1 MAGHTVV
8 FGGRGMVGAAVCRE
22 LVRRCIPVI
31 SATRTVGP
39 GSGGAPIDG
48 VDYRGKVDALDLA
61 TLEPHLCGARAVVVS
76 IGLPPWTLDRSRAV
90 QVGGVANVNILRAA
104 AAMKVPRVVLVNATM
119 PSWRVISGYREGK
132 ELAEQEATKYPD
144 SCRAECGVL
153 VLKPSAVSGVRY
165 GFGGRVPIPL
175 NLMMAPMRAA
185 LRVCAKPCQS
195 IEQAMPGLFGGV
207 LRPAVLAEELA
218 AASADA
224 IEASTF
230 KGVRTL
236 GTEELVGYEGWV
248 E

>member
-22 LVRRCIPVI
+22 LVRRGIPVI

-48 VDYRGKVDALDLA
+48 VDYRGEVDALVPS
-61 TLEPHLCGARAVVVS
+61 TLKPHLDGARAVVVS

-90 QVGGVANVNILRAA
+90 EFNGVANVHILRVAA
-104 AAMKVPRVVLVNATM
+104 ELKVPRVVLVNATM
-119 PSWRVISGYREGK
+119 PSWSIISGYREGK
-132 ELAEQEATKYPD
+132 ELAEQEAKKYPD
-144 SCRAECGVL
+144 SCGVECGVL

-165 GFGGRVPIPL
+165 GFGGRIPIPL

-185 LRVCAKPCQS
+185 FRVCAKPCQS
-195 IEQAMPGLFGGV
+195 IEKAMPGLFGGV
-207 LRPAVLAEELA
+207 LRPAVLADELA
-218 AASADA
+218 MASADA
-224 IEASTF
+224 IEAPTF
-230 KGVRTL
+230 TGLRTL
-236 GTEELVGYEGWV
+236 GTEELVGYKGWV